1 MKVMGNRVLV
11 KRAEEPSLKSSVLE
25 IVQFSASAEP
35 SVYAMVFGVG
45 QGRRTSKGTFLPI
58 DEIKEGDLVILKKWS
73 GAPVVI
79 EDESLQ
85 LVDAEDILAVVTRD
99 TTRSS

>member
-25 IVQFSASAEP
+25 IVQFNENTEP

-45 QGRRTSKGTFLPI
+45 QGRRTSRGTLLPI
-58 DEIKEGDLVILKKWS
+58 TEVKEGDLVILKKWS
-73 GAPVVI
+73 GAPVII

-85 LVDAEDILAVVTRD
+85 LVDYEDVLGVVER
-99 TTRSS
+99 

>member
-1 MKVMGNRVLV
+1 MQVFGNRVLV
-11 KRAEEPSLKSSVLE
+11 KRAESVALKSSVLE
-25 IVQFSASAEP
+25 IIQFGENAEP

-73 GAPVVI
+73 GAPVTI
-79 EDESLQ
+79 DGEALQ
-85 LVDAEDILAVVTRD
+85 LVDAEDVLAVVAR
-99 TTRSS
+99 

>member
-25 IVQFSASAEP
+25 IVQFSENAEP

-58 DEIKEGDLVILKKWS
+58 TEVKEGDLVILKKWS
-73 GAPVVI
+73 GAPVTI
-79 EDESLQ
+79 EDETLQ
-85 LVDAEDILAVVTRD
+85 LVDYEDVLGVVVRD
-99 TTRSS
+99 SA

>member
-11 KRAEEPSLKSSVLE
+11 KRVEEPSLKSSVLE
-25 IVQFSASAEP
+25 IVQFNENTEP

-45 QGRRTSKGTFLPI
+45 QGRRTSRGTLLPI
-58 DEIKEGDLVILKKWS
+58 TEVKEGDLVILKKWS
-73 GAPVVI
+73 GAPVII

-85 LVDAEDILAVVTRD
+85 LVDYEDVLGVVER
-99 TTRSS
+99 

>member
-25 IVQFSASAEP
+25 IVQFNENTEP

-45 QGRRTSKGTFLPI
+45 QGRRTSRGTFLPI
-58 DEIKEGDLVILKKWS
+58 TEVKEGDLVILKKWS
-73 GAPVVI
+73 GAPVTI
-79 EDESLQ
+79 ENETLQ
-85 LVDAEDILAVVTRD
+85 LVDYEDVLGVVVRD
-99 TTRSS
+99 SA

>member
-25 IVQFSASAEP
+25 IVQFNENTEP

-45 QGRRTSKGTFLPI
+45 QGRRTSRGTLLPI
-58 DEIKEGDLVILKKWS
+58 TEVKEGDLVILKKWS
-73 GAPVVI
+73 GAPVTI
-79 EDESLQ
+79 EDETLQ
-85 LVDAEDILAVVTRD
+85 LVDYEDVLGVVVRD
-99 TTRSS
+99 SA